1 MTTNLSRLIN
11 PRKKLLFLAI
21 GFCLFLTACSG
32 GPKGDGVWIPIPK
45 DTSELGIR
53 DHFISKKEIAIYRG
67 RYDVERD
74 SLGNAMPKLYL
85 PKSEAFNK
93 RSVLEVLKDS
103 NCIGIRVYYG
113 ATSLNGKSDFR
124 LIIVG
129 VDKLGKDLYIK
140 KGSPLAA
147 QAGDDGE
154 GGLEYGQCDPP
165 CYGPPPPPP
174 GK

>member
-1 MTTNLSRLIN
+1 M
-11 PRKKLLFLAI
+11 LLVLAVI
-21 GFCLFLTACSG
+21 FSLFFTACSG

-53 DHFISKKEIAIYRG
+53 DHFISRKEIDVYRK
-67 RYDVERD
+67 RYDQDRD
-74 SLGNAMPKLYL
+74 SLAIIWPNLYV

-93 RSVLEVLKDS
+93 KSLLEVLKDS
-103 NCIGIRVYYG
+103 NCIGIRIYYG
-113 ATSLNGKSDFR
+113 ATARDEKGDFR

-129 VDKLGKDLYIK
+129 VDKEGKDLFIK
-140 KGSPLAA
+140 KAPGNGGV
-147 QAGDDGE
+147 GDDGE

-174 GK
+174 PPVK